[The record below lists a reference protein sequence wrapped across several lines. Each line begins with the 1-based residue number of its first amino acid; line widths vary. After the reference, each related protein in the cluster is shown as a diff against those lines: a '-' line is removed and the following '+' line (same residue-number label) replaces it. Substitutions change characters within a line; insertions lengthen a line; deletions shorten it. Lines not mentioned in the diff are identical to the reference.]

1 MQKLVRKEFN
11 KPVLNKAYWMVKM
24 RRNTERK
31 NQVNKRGATSRRKS
45 GTGVHLG
52 VTIDR
57 REHGRTW
64 VVQQRKWEWR
74 LL

>member
-11 KPVLNKAYWMVKM
+11 KPVLNKAYRMVKM

-45 GTGVHLG
+45 GTRVHLG

-64 VVQQRKWEWR
+64 VVQQRK
-74 LL
+74 